1 MEEDDRWG
9 LHLEYLKLA
18 IGLSTA
24 VIAASAAI
32 YSEDTKIPTDDS
44 RYLLLVGVI
53 AFALVLIASILGLG
67 KLSDYIAYFPGGTTP
82 AEVAQ
87 HKKKAWWAV
96 FWMNTSFGLLIVSA
110 VLVGGFFVVRTWNA
124 GGPAF
129 ERAIAVGKRSLNLD
143 LSKNESAT
151 LKSIELQGDKY
162 VMVFQIAPSNAMAT
176 AITDAAGTKLQSLK
190 KP

>member
-1 MEEDDRWG
+1 MEENDRWS
-9 LHLEYLKLA
+9 LHVEYLKLA

-24 VIAASAAI
+24 VIAAGAAI
-32 YSEDTKIPTDDS
+32 YVDDTKIPPDDA
-44 RYLLLVGVI
+44 RYLLLFGI
-53 AFALVLIASILGLG
+53 ISFALTLIASVLGLG
-67 KLSDYIAYFPGGTTP
+67 KLSDYIAYFPPAGTAPTD
-82 AEVAQ
+82 A

-96 FWMNTSFGLLIVSA
+96 FWANTSFTLLVISA
-110 VLVGGFFVVRTWNA
+110 LLVGGFFGLRTWTA

-129 ERAIAVGKRSLNLD
+129 ERAITIGKRSLNLD
-143 LSKNESAT
+143 LSIGETAA

-162 VMVFQIAPSNAMAT
+162 VMVFQIAPSNVLAT